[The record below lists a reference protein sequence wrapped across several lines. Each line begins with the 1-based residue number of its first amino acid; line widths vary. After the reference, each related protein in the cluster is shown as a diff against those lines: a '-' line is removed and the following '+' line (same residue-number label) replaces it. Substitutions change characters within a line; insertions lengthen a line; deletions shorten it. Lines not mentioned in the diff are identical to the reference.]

1 MKSQIKT
8 VDAILAEEKSFPIE
22 DIQPTEPNGIKI
34 GILGFQNVRYREKP
48 GRIISKIINPSTKIN
63 E

>member
-8 VDAILAEEKSFPIE
+8 VDAILADQKSFPIE
-22 DIQPTEPNGIKI
+22 AIQPTEPNGIKI
-34 GILGFQNVRYREKP
+34 GILGFKNVRYREKP
-48 GRIISKIINPSTKIN
+48 GRVISKIINPSTKIN